1 MINLSDLFPAFLACT
16 ELHPSNEIHW
26 ILFLL
31 PFIAALIGWMT
42 NYIAVKMLFHP
53 KEPKNFLGITFHG
66 VFPKRQHALA
76 EKLGQLVADELFSIS
91 DVSAKIKE
99 FATSEEAMNEV
110 GKRIEMTIRNKLVQ
124 AFPMLAMFLS
134 DEMVEKVTGLF
145 KNELK
150 DFLSATSQGMGE
162 KLEEN
167 LNVQELVKERVNAFS
182 SQKLEELL
190 NQLMK
195 KEFKFIE
202 LVGAFLL
209 VGDHSNHRS
218 VHVTDDPF
226 D

>member
-1 MINLSDLFPAFLACT
+1 MQTANQ
-16 ELHPSNEIHW
+16 IHW
-26 ILFLL
+26 LLFLL
-31 PFIAALIGWMT
+31 PLIAALIGWMT

-53 KEPKNFLGITFHG
+53 KEPKKIVGITFHG
-66 VFPKRQHALA
+66 VFPKRQNVLA
-76 EKLGQLVADELFSIS
+76 KKLGQLVADELFSVS

-99 FATSEEAMNEV
+99 FAISDEAMNEV

-124 AFPMLAMFLS
+124 AFPMLAMFLT

-167 LNVQELVKERVNAFS
+167 LNVEAMVKERVNAFS
-182 SQKLEELL
+182 SEKLEKLL

-202 LVGAFLL
+202 LVGAILGFLIGCLQL
-209 VGDHSNHRS
+209 VISL
-218 VHVTDDPF
+218 F
-226 D
+226 A

>member
-1 MINLSDLFPAFLACT
+1 
-16 ELHPSNEIHW
+16 
-26 ILFLL
+26 
-31 PFIAALIGWMT
+31 
-42 NYIAVKMLFHP
+42 MLFHP
-53 KEPKNFLGITFHG
+53 KEPKKIVGITFHG
-66 VFPKRQHALA
+66 VFPKRQNVLA
-76 EKLGQLVADELFSIS
+76 EKLGQLVADELFSVS

-99 FATSEEAMNEV
+99 FATSDEAMNEV

-124 AFPMLAMFLS
+124 AFPMLAMFLT

-167 LNVQELVKERVNAFS
+167 LNVEAMVKERVNAFS
-182 SQKLEELL
+182 SEKLEKLL

-202 LVGAFLL
+202 LVGAILGFLIGCLQL
-209 VGDHSNHRS
+209 VISLS
-218 VHVTDDPF
+218 A
-226 D
+226 

>member
-1 MINLSDLFPAFLACT
+1 MQTA
-16 ELHPSNEIHW
+16 NEIHW
-26 ILFLL
+26 LLFLL
-31 PFIAALIGWMT
+31 PLIAALIGWMT

-53 KEPKNFLGITFHG
+53 KEPKKIVGITFHG
-66 VFPKRQHALA
+66 VFPKRQNVLA
-76 EKLGQLVADELFSIS
+76 KKLGQLVADELFSVS

-99 FATSEEAMNEV
+99 FATSDEAMNEV

-124 AFPMLAMFLS
+124 AFPMLAMFLT

-167 LNVQELVKERVNAFS
+167 LNVEAMVKEKVNAFS
-182 SQKLEELL
+182 SEKLEKLL

-202 LVGAFLL
+202 LVGAILGFLIGCLQL
-209 VGDHSNHRS
+209 VISLS
-218 VHVTDDPF
+218 A
-226 D
+226 

>member
-1 MINLSDLFPAFLACT
+1 MINLSDLFPAFLAST

-53 KEPKNFLGITFHG
+53 KEPKKFIGIAFQG

-99 FATSEEAMNEV
+99 FATSDEAMNEV

-124 AFPMLAMFLS
+124 AFTMVDMFLCV
-134 DEMVEKVTGLF
+134 EMVEKVTGLF

-167 LNVQELVKERVNAFS
+167 LNVQEMVKERVNAFS
-182 SQKLEELL
+182 SEKLEELL

-202 LVGAFLL
+202 LVGAILGFFIGCIQLGISL
-209 VGDHSNHRS
+209 
-218 VHVTDDPF
+218 F
-226 D
+226 AY

>member
-1 MINLSDLFPAFLACT
+1 VINLSDLFPAFLAST
-16 ELHPSNEIHW
+16 ELHLSNEIHW

-53 KEPKNFLGITFHG
+53 KEPKKFIGITFQG
-66 VFPKRQHALA
+66 VFPKRQNALA

-99 FATSEEAMNEV
+99 FATSDEAMNEV

-167 LNVQELVKERVNAFS
+167 LNVKEMVKERVNAFS
-182 SQKLEELL
+182 SEKLEELL

-202 LVGAFLL
+202 LVGAILGFFIGCIQLGISL
-209 VGDHSNHRS
+209 
-218 VHVTDDPF
+218 F
-226 D
+226 AY

>member
-1 MINLSDLFPAFLACT
+1 MQTAS
-16 ELHPSNEIHW
+16 EIHW
-26 ILFLL
+26 LLFLL
-31 PFIAALIGWMT
+31 PLIAALIGWMT

-53 KEPKNFLGITFHG
+53 KEPKKIVGITFHG
-66 VFPKRQHALA
+66 VFPKRQNVLA
-76 EKLGQLVADELFSIS
+76 EKLGQLVADELFSVS

-99 FATSEEAMNEV
+99 FATSDEAMNEV

-124 AFPMLAMFLS
+124 AFPMLAMFLT

-167 LNVQELVKERVNAFS
+167 LNVEAMVKERVNAFS
-182 SQKLEELL
+182 SEKLEKLL

-202 LVGAFLL
+202 LVGAILGFLIGCLQL
-209 VGDHSNHRS
+209 VISL
-218 VHVTDDPF
+218 F
-226 D
+226 A

>member
-1 MINLSDLFPAFLACT
+1 MQTANQ
-16 ELHPSNEIHW
+16 IHW
-26 ILFLL
+26 LLFLL
-31 PFIAALIGWMT
+31 PLIAALIGWMT

-53 KEPKNFLGITFHG
+53 KEPKKIVGITFHG
-66 VFPKRQHALA
+66 VFPKRQNVLA
-76 EKLGQLVADELFSIS
+76 EKLGQLVADELFSVS

-99 FATSEEAMNEV
+99 FATSDEAMNEV

-124 AFPMLAMFLS
+124 AFPMLAMFLT

-167 LNVQELVKERVNAFS
+167 LNVEAMVKERVNAFYS
-182 SQKLEELL
+182 EKLEKLL

-195 KEFKFIE
+195 KEFKYIE
-202 LVGAFLL
+202 LVGAILGFLIGCLQL
-209 VGDHSNHRS
+209 VISL
-218 VHVTDDPF
+218 F
-226 D
+226 A

>member
-1 MINLSDLFPAFLACT
+1 MQTA
-16 ELHPSNEIHW
+16 NEIHW
-26 ILFLL
+26 LLFLL
-31 PFIAALIGWMT
+31 PLIAALIGWMT

-53 KEPKNFLGITFHG
+53 KEPKKIVGITFHG
-66 VFPKRQHALA
+66 VFPKRQNILA
-76 EKLGQLVADELFSIS
+76 KKLGQLVADELFSVS

-99 FATSEEAMNEV
+99 FAISDEAMNEV

-124 AFPMLAMFLS
+124 AFPMLAMFLT

-167 LNVQELVKERVNAFS
+167 LNVEAMVKERVNAFS
-182 SQKLEELL
+182 SEKLEKLL

-202 LVGAFLL
+202 LVGAILGFLIGCLQL
-209 VGDHSNHRS
+209 VISLS
-218 VHVTDDPF
+218 A
-226 D
+226 

>member
-1 MINLSDLFPAFLACT
+1 MINLSDLFPAFLAST
-16 ELHPSNEIHW
+16 ALHPSNEIHW

-53 KEPKNFLGITFHG
+53 KEPRNFFGTTFHG

-99 FATSEEAMNEV
+99 FATSDEAMNEV

-167 LNVQELVKERVNAFS
+167 LNVQEMVKERVNAFS

-202 LVGAFLL
+202 LVGAILGFFIGCIQL
-209 VGDHSNHRS
+209 GIS
-218 VHVTDDPF
+218 F
-226 D
+226 FAY

>member
-1 MINLSDLFPAFLACT
+1 MILHSDSFLYSLASS
-16 ELHPSNEIHW
+16 ELQQSNEIHW

-31 PFIAALIGWMT
+31 PLIAALIGWMT

-53 KEPKNFLGITFHG
+53 KEPKKILGLTFHG

-76 EKLGQLVADELFSIS
+76 EKLGQLVAEELFSIS

-99 FATSEEAMNEV
+99 FATSDEAMNEV

-150 DFLSATSQGMGE
+150 DFLAVTSQGMGE

-167 LNVQELVKERVNAFS
+167 LNVQEMVKDRVNAFS
-182 SQKLEELL
+182 SEKLEELL

-202 LVGAFLL
+202 LVGAVLGFLIGCIQL
-209 VGDHSNHRS
+209 GIS
-218 VHVTDDPF
+218 F
-226 D
+226 LAA

>member
-1 MINLSDLFPAFLACT
+1 MQTA
-16 ELHPSNEIHW
+16 NEIHW
-26 ILFLL
+26 LLFLL
-31 PFIAALIGWMT
+31 PLIAALIGWMT

-53 KEPKNFLGITFHG
+53 KEPKKIVGITFQG
-66 VFPKRQHALA
+66 VFPKRQNVLA
-76 EKLGQLVADELFSIS
+76 EKLGQLVADELFSVS

-99 FATSEEAMNEV
+99 FATSDEAMNEV

-124 AFPMLAMFLS
+124 AFPMLAMFLT

-167 LNVQELVKERVNAFS
+167 LNVEAMVKERVNAFS
-182 SQKLEELL
+182 SEKLEKLL

-202 LVGAFLL
+202 LVGAILGFLIGCLQL
-209 VGDHSNHRS
+209 VISLS
-218 VHVTDDPF
+218 A
-226 D
+226 

>member
-1 MINLSDLFPAFLACT
+1 VINLSDLFPAFLASS

-53 KEPKNFLGITFHG
+53 KEPKKFIGITFQG

-91 DVSAKIKE
+91 DVSTKIKE
-99 FATSEEAMNEV
+99 FATSDEAMNEV

-167 LNVQELVKERVNAFS
+167 LNVQEMVKERVNAFS
-182 SQKLEELL
+182 SEKLEELL

-202 LVGAFLL
+202 LVGAILGFFIGCIQLGISL
-209 VGDHSNHRS
+209 
-218 VHVTDDPF
+218 F
-226 D
+226 AY

>member
-1 MINLSDLFPAFLACT
+1 MQTANQ
-16 ELHPSNEIHW
+16 IHW
-26 ILFLL
+26 LLFLL
-31 PFIAALIGWMT
+31 PLIAALIGWMT

-53 KEPKNFLGITFHG
+53 KEPKKIVGITFHG
-66 VFPKRQHALA
+66 VFPKRQNVLA
-76 EKLGQLVADELFSIS
+76 EKLGQLVADELFSVS

-99 FATSEEAMNEV
+99 FATSDEAMNEV

-124 AFPMLAMFLS
+124 AFPMLAMFLT

-167 LNVQELVKERVNAFS
+167 LNVEAMVKERVNAFS
-182 SQKLEELL
+182 SEKLEKLL

-202 LVGAFLL
+202 LVGAILGFLIGCLQL
-209 VGDHSNHRS
+209 VISLS
-218 VHVTDDPF
+218 A
-226 D
+226 

>member
-1 MINLSDLFPAFLACT
+1 MINLSDLFPAFLASS

-53 KEPKNFLGITFHG
+53 KEPKKFIGITFQG

-99 FATSEEAMNEV
+99 FATSDEAMNEV

-167 LNVQELVKERVNAFS
+167 LNVQEMVKERVNAFS
-182 SQKLEELL
+182 SEKLEELL

-202 LVGAFLL
+202 LVGAILGFFIGCIQLGISL
-209 VGDHSNHRS
+209 
-218 VHVTDDPF
+218 F
-226 D
+226 AY

>member
-1 MINLSDLFPAFLACT
+1 MINLSDLFPAFLTST
-16 ELHPSNEIHW
+16 ELHPSNGIHW

-53 KEPKNFLGITFHG
+53 KEPKNLLGITFHG

-99 FATSEEAMNEV
+99 FATSDEAMNEV

-150 DFLSATSQGMGE
+150 DFLSATSHGMGE

-167 LNVQELVKERVNAFS
+167 LNVQEMVKERVNAFS
-182 SQKLEELL
+182 SEKLEELL

-202 LVGAFLL
+202 LVGAILGFFIGCIQL
-209 VGDHSNHRS
+209 GIS
-218 VHVTDDPF
+218 F
-226 D
+226 FAY

>member
-1 MINLSDLFPAFLACT
+1 MINLSDLFPAFLAST

-53 KEPKNFLGITFHG
+53 KEPKKFIGITFQG
-66 VFPKRQHALA
+66 VFPKRQNALA

-99 FATSEEAMNEV
+99 FATSDEAMNEV

-167 LNVQELVKERVNAFS
+167 LNVQEMVKERVNAFS
-182 SQKLEELL
+182 SEKLEELL

-202 LVGAFLL
+202 LVGAILGFFIGCIQLGISL
-209 VGDHSNHRS
+209 
-218 VHVTDDPF
+218 F
-226 D
+226 AY

>member
-1 MINLSDLFPAFLACT
+1 MKTA
-16 ELHPSNEIHW
+16 NEIHW
-26 ILFLL
+26 LLFLL
-31 PFIAALIGWMT
+31 PLIAALIGWMT

-53 KEPKNFLGITFHG
+53 KEPKKIVGITFHG
-66 VFPKRQHALA
+66 VFPKRQNVLA
-76 EKLGQLVADELFSIS
+76 KKLGQLVADELFSVS

-99 FATSEEAMNEV
+99 FATSDEAMNEV

-124 AFPMLAMFLS
+124 AFPMLAMFLT

-167 LNVQELVKERVNAFS
+167 LNVEAMVKERVNAFS
-182 SQKLEELL
+182 SEKLEKLL

-202 LVGAFLL
+202 LVGAILGFLIGCLQL
-209 VGDHSNHRS
+209 VISL
-218 VHVTDDPF
+218 F
-226 D
+226 A

>member
-1 MINLSDLFPAFLACT
+1 MQTANQ
-16 ELHPSNEIHW
+16 IHW
-26 ILFLL
+26 LLFLL
-31 PFIAALIGWMT
+31 PLIAALIGWMT

-53 KEPKNFLGITFHG
+53 KEPKKIVGITFHG
-66 VFPKRQHALA
+66 VFPKRQNVLA
-76 EKLGQLVADELFSIS
+76 EKLGQLVADELFSVS

-99 FATSEEAMNEV
+99 FATSDEAMNEV

-124 AFPMLAMFLS
+124 AFPMLAMFLT

-167 LNVQELVKERVNAFS
+167 LNVEAMVKERVNAFS
-182 SQKLEELL
+182 SEKLEKLL

-202 LVGAFLL
+202 LVGAILGFLIGCL
-209 VGDHSNHRS
+209 QLFVSL
-218 VHVTDDPF
+218 F
-226 D
+226 A

>member
-1 MINLSDLFPAFLACT
+1 MINLSDIFPAFLASS
-16 ELHPSNEIHW
+16 ELHLSNEIHW

-53 KEPKNFLGITFHG
+53 KEPKKFIGITFQG
-66 VFPKRQHALA
+66 VFPKRQNALA

-99 FATSEEAMNEV
+99 FATSDEAMNDV
-110 GKRIEMTIRNKLVQ
+110 GKRIEMTIRNKLGQ

-167 LNVQELVKERVNAFS
+167 LNVQEMVKERVNAFS
-182 SQKLEELL
+182 SEKLEELL

-202 LVGAFLL
+202 LVGAILGFFIGCIQL
-209 VGDHSNHRS
+209 VISL
-218 VHVTDDPF
+218 F
-226 D
+226 AQ

>member
-1 MINLSDLFPAFLACT
+1 MINLSDLFPAFLAST

-31 PFIAALIGWMT
+31 PFITALIGWMT

-99 FATSEEAMNEV
+99 FATSDEAMNEV

-150 DFLSATSQGMGE
+150 DFLSATSHGMGE

-167 LNVQELVKERVNAFS
+167 LNVQEMVKERVNAFS
-182 SQKLEELL
+182 SEKLEELL

-202 LVGAFLL
+202 LVGAILGFFIGCIQL
-209 VGDHSNHRS
+209 GIS
-218 VHVTDDPF
+218 F
-226 D
+226 FAY

>member
-1 MINLSDLFPAFLACT
+1 MINLSDLFPAFLAST

-53 KEPKNFLGITFHG
+53 KEPRNFLGTTFHG

-99 FATSEEAMNEV
+99 FATSDEAMNEV

-150 DFLSATSQGMGE
+150 DFLSATSHGMGE

-167 LNVQELVKERVNAFS
+167 LNVQEMVKERVNAFS
-182 SQKLEELL
+182 SEKLEELL

-202 LVGAFLL
+202 LVGAILGFFLGCIQL
-209 VGDHSNHRS
+209 GIS
-218 VHVTDDPF
+218 F
-226 D
+226 FAY

>member
-1 MINLSDLFPAFLACT
+1 VINLSDLFPAFLAST

-26 ILFLL
+26 ILLLL

-53 KEPKNFLGITFHG
+53 KEPRNFFGTTFHG

-99 FATSEEAMNEV
+99 FATSDEAMNEV

-167 LNVQELVKERVNAFS
+167 LNVQEMVKERVNAFS
-182 SQKLEELL
+182 SEKLEELL

-202 LVGAFLL
+202 LVGAILGFFIGCIQL
-209 VGDHSNHRS
+209 GIS
-218 VHVTDDPF
+218 F
-226 D
+226 FAY

>member
-1 MINLSDLFPAFLACT
+1 VINLSDLFPAFLAST

-53 KEPKNFLGITFHG
+53 KEPKKFIGIAFQG

-99 FATSEEAMNEV
+99 FATSDEAMNEV

-167 LNVQELVKERVNAFS
+167 LNVQEMVKERVNAFS
-182 SQKLEELL
+182 SEKLEELL

-202 LVGAFLL
+202 LVGAILGFFIGCIQLGISL
-209 VGDHSNHRS
+209 
-218 VHVTDDPF
+218 F
-226 D
+226 AY

>member
-1 MINLSDLFPAFLACT
+1 MQTA
-16 ELHPSNEIHW
+16 NEIHW
-26 ILFLL
+26 LLFLL
-31 PFIAALIGWMT
+31 PLIAALIGWMT

-53 KEPKNFLGITFHG
+53 KEPKKIVGITFHG
-66 VFPKRQHALA
+66 VFPKRQNVLA
-76 EKLGQLVADELFSIS
+76 KKLGQLVADELFSVS

-99 FATSEEAMNEV
+99 FATSDEAMNEV

-124 AFPMLAMFLS
+124 AFPMLAMFLT

-167 LNVQELVKERVNAFS
+167 LNVEAMVKERVNAFS
-182 SQKLEELL
+182 SEKLEKLL

-202 LVGAFLL
+202 LVGAILGFLIGCLQL
-209 VGDHSNHRS
+209 VISLS
-218 VHVTDDPF
+218 A
-226 D
+226 

>member
-1 MINLSDLFPAFLACT
+1 MINLSDLFPAFLAST

-53 KEPKNFLGITFHG
+53 KEPKKFIGITFQG

-99 FATSEEAMNEV
+99 FATSDEAMNEV

-167 LNVQELVKERVNAFS
+167 LNVQEMVKERVNAFS
-182 SQKLEELL
+182 SEKLEELL

-202 LVGAFLL
+202 LVGAILGFFIGCIQLGISL
-209 VGDHSNHRS
+209 
-218 VHVTDDPF
+218 F
-226 D
+226 AY

>member
-1 MINLSDLFPAFLACT
+1 VINLSDLFPAFLAST

-53 KEPKNFLGITFHG
+53 KEPKKFIGITFQG

-99 FATSEEAMNEV
+99 FATSDEAMNEV

-167 LNVQELVKERVNAFS
+167 LNVKEMVKERVNAFS
-182 SQKLEELL
+182 SEKLEELL

-202 LVGAFLL
+202 LVGAILGFFIGCIQLGISL
-209 VGDHSNHRS
+209 
-218 VHVTDDPF
+218 F
-226 D
+226 AY